1 MGVSV
6 FRFVSLVVG
15 RVSGRVVSE
24 PTAIVSRVVDF
35 CVDRVGFVVVVE
47 RRDDQVADVDVGGIA
62 LERRARTSSAV
73 EMSRDVCWS

>member
-1 MGVSV
+1 MGVSGW
-6 FRFVSLVVG
+6 FRFVSLVVVG
-15 RVSGRVVSE
+15 RVSARFVSE

-35 CVDRVGFVVVVE
+35 FCVE

-62 LERRARTSSAV
+62 LERSARTSSAV